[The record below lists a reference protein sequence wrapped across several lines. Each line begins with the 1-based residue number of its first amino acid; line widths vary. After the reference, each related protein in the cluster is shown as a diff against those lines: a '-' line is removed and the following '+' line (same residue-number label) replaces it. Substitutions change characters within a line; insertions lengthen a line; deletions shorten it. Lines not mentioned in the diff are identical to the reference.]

1 MRFMGEEGESR
12 KGPSDRQI
20 VSAMGDVG
28 RAFFDFPALSEVQ
41 REAIPRIGQGENLL
55 VCAATATGKTE
66 AVFAPL
72 VWRLRRRW
80 AGGGRRTLVLG
91 VAPTRALV
99 ADLTVRLEAPLA
111 RIGWRCGAQTSDFA
125 GAASAPEVL
134 ITTPESLDSMLVRRF
149 RREDGKV
156 AGHLLSGV
164 SAVFLD
170 EAHCFDSTARGDQL
184 RFLLV
189 RLRKLR
195 EFAREKGWCVESGMQ
210 LCAASATVDRPE
222 DLATRLLG
230 AGGTAVACAGRR
242 PIEILARSG
251 GWLRL
256 AEGME
261 PAAVAEQVPR
271 VGSVEGVGRLLWAA
285 LESGECRKALVFVPS
300 RRECDRM
307 GKELRRLLG
316 ERRAVW
322 VESHHG
328 NLSREHRQ
336 RAEEGFHKNRDA
348 VLVATNTLEV
358 GVDIGD
364 VDVVGLV
371 GAPMD
376 TASLLQRIGRG
387 GRRTGLTR
395 LVPLA
400 RNSVE
405 AAALGSQ
412 LASAASGVL
421 EARHRFCRWDVFPQ
435 QVISYIRQNQG
446 TGRSEPALV
455 DLAAGAWSRAGTAN
469 IASAHLRAWR
479 DSGHLME
486 LRGRLHLGSAW
497 EGFGVQETSDYTVHS
512 NIRSTG
518 LGVAVRNAVSGEV
531 IGHVAGPP
539 EAAGTVTIGGRQHR
553 VVRRDAEIVVS
564 PVTDESADE
573 AEDTPQYGGRRRRV
587 SEAFAAHVRSGC
599 GLGARQAPLVRV
611 GSETLWFHFG
621 GEVFEGALCEL
632 FPGFFG
638 RSVVAGMVLSVSPG
652 FDAAGLGAV
661 SAAALE
667 RFVRG
672 EGLRLL
678 EDEGLGRFAEDLPA
692 VGVEALLAE
701 LEIGSKFSTWASTR
715 EVSPMCQVEGWP
727 ALRQL
732 VAAVERKPWS
742 SCL

>member
-1 MRFMGEEGESR
+1 M
-12 KGPSDRQI
+12 
-20 VSAMGDVG
+20 
-28 RAFFDFPALSEVQ
+28 
-41 REAIPRIGQGENLL
+41 
-55 VCAATATGKTE
+55 
-66 AVFAPL
+66 
-72 VWRLRRRW
+72 
-80 AGGGRRTLVLG
+80 
-91 VAPTRALV
+91 
-99 ADLTVRLEAPLA
+99 
-111 RIGWRCGAQTSDFA
+111 
-125 GAASAPEVL
+125 
-134 ITTPESLDSMLVRRF
+134 
-149 RREDGKV
+149 

-164 SAVFLD
+164 SAVFVD

-189 RLRKLR
+189 RLSKLR
-195 EFAREKGWCVESGMQ
+195 EFARGKGWCAESAMQ

-222 DLATRLLG
+222 ELATRLLG
-230 AGGTAVACAGRR
+230 GGATAVACAGRR
-242 PIEILARSG
+242 PIEILDSAG

-256 AEGME
+256 GEGME
-261 PAAVAEQVPR
+261 EAAVAGHVPR
-271 VGSVEGVGRLLWAA
+271 TGSVEGVGRLLWAA

-316 ERRAVW
+316 ERRAMW

-328 NLSREHRQ
+328 SLSREHRQ

-371 GAPMD
+371 GAPPD

-400 RNSVE
+400 RNSIE

-412 LASAASGVL
+412 LASAASGNL
-421 EARHRFCRWDVFPQ
+421 EAKHRFCRWDVFPQ

-455 DLAAGAWSRAGTAN
+455 DLAAGAWSRAGTAS
-469 IASAHLRAWR
+469 IAAAQLRAWR

-486 LRGRLHLGSAW
+486 QRGRMHLGSAW
-497 EGFGVQETSDYTVHS
+497 ERFGMQEASDYTVHS
-512 NIRSTG
+512 NIRSSG
-518 LGVAVRNAVSGEV
+518 LGVVVRNALSGEI

-539 EAAGTVTIGGRQHR
+539 EGAGTVTIGGRQHR
-553 VVRRDAEIVVS
+553 LVRQDAEIVVT

-599 GLGARQAPLVRV
+599 GLGPTRAPLVRV

-621 GEVFEGALCEL
+621 GEVFELALREL
-632 FPGFFG
+632 FPGFFE
-638 RSVVAGMVLSVSPG
+638 RPVVAGMVLSTLPG
-652 FDAAGLGAV
+652 FDAPALGAV
-661 SAAALE
+661 RATALE
-667 RFVRG
+667 RFVRS
-672 EGLRLL
+672 EGLRLV
-678 EDEGLGRFAEDLPA
+678 EDGGLGRFAEDLPEA
-692 VGVEALLAE
+692 GVEALLAE
-701 LEIGSKFSTWASTR
+701 LEMGSKFMTWASTR
-715 EVSPMCQVEGWP
+715 EVGAVTPIEKWP
-727 ALRQL
+727 LLRQL
-732 VAAVERKPWS
+732 
-742 SCL
+742 LG

>member
-1 MRFMGEEGESR
+1 MAEEGDSR
-12 KGPSDRQI
+12 KGTTDRHL
-20 VSAMGDVG
+20 VNALGDVG
-28 RAFFDFPALSEVQ
+28 RAFFDFPSLSEVQ
-41 REAIPRIGQGENLL
+41 RQAIPRIGEGEDLL

-72 VWRLRRRW
+72 VWRVRRRGT
-80 AGGGRRTLVLG
+80 GGGRRTLVIG

-99 ADLTVRLEAPLA
+99 ADLTARLEAPLA
-111 RIGWRCGAQTSDFA
+111 RIAWRCGAQTSDFA
-125 GAASAPEVL
+125 GAESAPEVL

-149 RREDGKV
+149 QREDGKV
-156 AGHLLSGV
+156 SGHLLSGV
-164 SAVFLD
+164 RAVFVD
-170 EAHCFDSTARGDQL
+170 EAHCFDSTVRGDQL

-195 EFAREKGWCVESGMQ
+195 ESAREKGWCTESVMQ

-230 AGGTAVACAGRR
+230 GGATSVTCAGRR
-242 PIEILARSG
+242 PIEILNRTG

-256 AEGME
+256 SEGME
-261 PAAVAEQVPR
+261 PSTVAGRVPR
-271 VGSVEGVGRLLWAA
+271 TGSVEGVGRLLWAA

-307 GKELRRLLG
+307 GKELRRWLG
-316 ERRAVW
+316 EQRAIW

-328 NLSREHRQ
+328 SLSREHRQ

-348 VLVATNTLEV
+348 VMVATNTLEV

-371 GAPMD
+371 GAPPD

-400 RNSVE
+400 RNSIE

-412 LASAASGVL
+412 LANAAGGRL
-421 EARHRFCRWDVFPQ
+421 EAKHRFCRWDVFPQ

-446 TGRSEPALV
+446 MGRSESALV
-455 DLAAGAWSRAGTAN
+455 DLAVGAWSGAGTSI
-469 IASAHLRAWR
+469 IATAHVRGWR
-479 DSGHLME
+479 DSGQLVE
-486 LRGRLHLGSAW
+486 QRGRLHLGSGW
-497 EGFGVQETSDYTVHS
+497 EKFSVQAASDYIVHS
-512 NIRSTG
+512 NIRSHG
-518 LGVAVRNAVSGEV
+518 LGVAVRNALSGEV

-539 EAAGTVTIGGRQHR
+539 DGTGTLTIGGHQHR
-553 VVRRDAEIVVS
+553 VVRSDAEIVVS

-573 AEDTPQYGGRRRRV
+573 AEDTPRYGGRRRRV

-599 GLGARQAPLVRV
+599 GLGPTQAPLVRT
-611 GSETLWFHFG
+611 GSQTLWFHFG
-621 GEVFEGALCEL
+621 GEVYEMALRQL
-632 FPGFFG
+632 LPGFLD
-638 RSVVAGMVLSVSPG
+638 RSIIAGMALSVLPG
-652 FDAAGLGAV
+652 FDSTTLE
-661 SAAALE
+661 SIKAAAVE
-667 RFVRG
+667 RFVGG

-678 EDEGLGRFAEDLPA
+678 EDEGLGRFAEELPEA
-692 VGVEALLAE
+692 GLEALLAE
-701 LEIGSKFSTWASTR
+701 LKMSSKFLTWASTR
-715 EVSPMCQVEGWP
+715 EVAAASPVDEWP
-727 ALRQL
+727 SLRHL
-732 VAAVERKPWS
+732 LDGDWV
-742 SCL
+742 L

>member
-1 MRFMGEEGESR
+1 MGEDERSR
-12 KGPSDRQI
+12 KCLPDRQM
-20 VSAMGDVG
+20 VNALGDVG
-28 RAFFDFPALSEVQ
+28 RAFFDFPTLSEVQ
-41 REAIPRIGQGENLL
+41 RQAIPRIGEGENLV

-72 VWRLRRRW
+72 VWRIRQR
-80 AGGGRRTLVLG
+80 GTGGRRRILVLG

-99 ADLTVRLEAPLA
+99 ADLTARLEAPLA

-125 GAASAPEVL
+125 GAVSAPEVL

-149 RREDGKV
+149 RRQDGKV

-164 SAVFLD
+164 SAVFVD

-189 RLRKLR
+189 RLSKLQ
-195 EFAREKGWCVESGMQ
+195 EFAREKGWCTESAMQ

-222 DLATRLLG
+222 ELATRLLG
-230 AGGTAVACAGRR
+230 VGATAVACAGRR
-242 PIEILARSG
+242 PIEILGRAG
-251 GWLRL
+251 EWLRL
-256 AEGME
+256 AEGTQ

-285 LESGECRKALVFVPS
+285 LKSGECRKGLVFVPS

-307 GKELRRLLG
+307 GKDLRRLLG
-316 ERRAVW
+316 ERRALW

-328 NLSREHRQ
+328 SLSREHRQ
-336 RAEEGFHKNRDA
+336 RAEEGFHRNRDA

-371 GAPMD
+371 GAPPD

-400 RNSVE
+400 RNSIE

-421 EARHRFCRWDVFPQ
+421 DAKHRFCRWDVYPQ

-446 TGRSEPALV
+446 AGRSEPALV
-455 DLAAGAWSRAGTAN
+455 ELAVGAWSRAGTAGV
-469 IASAHLRAWR
+469 AAAHLRAWR
-479 DSGHLME
+479 DSGHLAE
-486 LRGRLHLGSAW
+486 QRGRLHLGSGWQEFGA
-497 EGFGVQETSDYTVHS
+497 EGGADYTVHS

-518 LGVAVRNAVSGEV
+518 LGVAVRNALSGEV

-539 EAAGTVTIGGRQHR
+539 EAAETVTIGGRQHR

-599 GLGARQAPLVRV
+599 GLGPTQAPLVKA
-611 GSETLWFHFG
+611 GSQVLWFHFG
-621 GEVFEGALCEL
+621 GEIYEMGLQHL
-632 FPGFFG
+632 FPGFFAG
-638 RSVVAGMVLSVSPG
+638 SAIAGMVLVALPK
-652 FDAAGLGAV
+652 FNV
-661 SAAALE
+661 AALQTIE
-667 RFVRG
+667 APALQRFCRN
-672 EGLRLL
+672 EGLRLF
-678 EDEGLGRFAEDLPA
+678 EDEGLGRFAENLPPA
-692 VGVEALLAE
+692 GLEALLAE
-701 LEIGSKFSTWASTR
+701 LQVGPQFVNWASTR
-715 EVSPMCQVEGWP
+715 EVGASSSIEQWP
-727 ALRQL
+727 LLRQL
-732 VAAVERKPWS
+732 LAAG
-742 SCL
+742 

>member
-1 MRFMGEEGESR
+1 
-12 KGPSDRQI
+12 
-20 VSAMGDVG
+20 
-28 RAFFDFPALSEVQ
+28 
-41 REAIPRIGQGENLL
+41 
-55 VCAATATGKTE
+55 
-66 AVFAPL
+66 
-72 VWRLRRRW
+72 
-80 AGGGRRTLVLG
+80 
-91 VAPTRALV
+91 
-99 ADLTVRLEAPLA
+99 
-111 RIGWRCGAQTSDFA
+111 
-125 GAASAPEVL
+125 
-134 ITTPESLDSMLVRRF
+134 MLVRRF

-156 AGHLLSGV
+156 VGHLLSGI
-164 SAVFLD
+164 SAVFVD

-184 RFLLV
+184 RFLLI
-189 RLRKLR
+189 RLRRLR
-195 EFAREKGWCVESGMQ
+195 EFAREKGWCAESAMQ
-210 LCAASATVDRPE
+210 LCAASATVDQPE
-222 DLATRLLG
+222 ELATRLLG
-230 AGGTAVACAGRR
+230 AGATAVACAGRR
-242 PIEILARSG
+242 PIEMLDRTG

-256 AEGME
+256 AEGIE
-261 PAAVAEQVPR
+261 AATVAERVPK
-271 VGSVEGVGRLLWAA
+271 VGSVEGVGRCLWSA

-307 GKELRRLLG
+307 GKELRRCLG
-316 ERRAVW
+316 ERRAMW

-328 NLSREHRQ
+328 SLTYEVRR
-336 RAEEGFHKNRDA
+336 RAEEGFHQHRDA
-348 VLVATNTLEV
+348 VLVATNTMEV

-364 VDVVGLV
+364 VDVVGLI
-371 GAPMD
+371 GAPPD

-421 EARHRFCRWDVFPQ
+421 DVKHRFCRWDVFPQ

-446 TGRSEPALV
+446 TGRSQPTLV
-455 DLAAGAWSRAGTAN
+455 ELATAAWSRAGTASV
-469 IASAHLRAWR
+469 ATLHVRAWR

-486 LRGRLHLGSAW
+486 QRGRMYLGSAW
-497 EGFGVQETSDYTVHS
+497 QQFEVQGTSDYTVHS

-539 EAAGTVTIGGRQHR
+539 EAAGTVTIAGRQHR

-587 SEAFAAHVRSGC
+587 CEVFAAHVRRGC
-599 GLGARQAPLVRV
+599 GLGPNEAPLVRM

-621 GEVFEGALCEL
+621 GEVFEVALMEL

-638 RSVVAGMVLSVSPG
+638 RPVVAGMVLSVLPG
-652 FDAAGLGAV
+652 FDATGLGAV
-661 SAAALE
+661 GPEALE
-667 RFVRG
+667 RFVRS

-692 VGVEALLAE
+692 AGVDALLAE
-701 LEIGSKFSTWASTR
+701 FEMGAKFQKWAGTR
-715 EVSPMCQVEGWP
+715 EVSAVTPIEKWP
-727 ALRQL
+727 LLRRL
-732 VAAVERKPWS
+732 LAGG
-742 SCL
+742 